1 MQDTGAQAPAE
12 VLDEDDARLAH
23 LGYRPQLNR
32 VLGLFANFSV
42 AFTYLSPMVGI
53 FSLFVLGLGSGG
65 PAYIW
70 LTWIPVAGMLLV
82 ALIFGE
88 LASHYPVA
96 GALYQYSKYTVGRR
110 FGWFVGWFYGI
121 ALLVTVASVDTGA
134 VTYVVALGRDLFG
147 WNFNPASH
155 MVILIVTLS
164 LLAVQTTLNTIGA
177 KIMGR
182 VAQLGVYVEI
192 LGTLGVAVVLGI
204 HGFHH
209 GLGFLTSTQNVQ
221 HASAN
226 PLGLNFGGSWLGAAL
241 VAVLAPVYIFYGF
254 ESAGDIS
261 EETRNAGRQV
271 PRAMRFSLL
280 GGGIASFVLTAALLL
295 AMPAGAGTVADTVN
309 RGGIPY
315 IISGLPSWLQ
325 EAMLALIVVA
335 FFSCGSAVQGAGSRL
350 AFSYAR
356 DGALPG
362 SKWISEVSQRFKTPA
377 NALFGGALVT
387 VVFIALAFA
396 SPTHDVKLWFITYP
410 AHTNV
415 LVSLVSFGVS
425 GIYLSFLLTVI
436 GSMIARARG
445 WVPAG
450 QFKLGRWAWPVSVVG
465 AVYLALMLVNV
476 VLPSGLTSGRAYFNL
491 DWITLLVMAVVTVA
505 GIVVY
510 FAAHGGREIGAHMVD
525 TDAPGHLPPPAP
537 GPAAEEAGAE
547 GSAPAEGT
555 ATLEDAGTVANA
567 RGGGSRR
574 PEAG

>member
-1 MQDTGAQAPAE
+1 MYQAPAPP
-12 VLDEDDARLAH
+12 DDDTRLES

-53 FSLFVLGLGSGG
+53 FTLFTLGLATGG

-82 ALIFGE
+82 ALVFGE

-110 FGWFVGWFYGI
+110 FGWFTGWFYGI
-121 ALLVTVASVDTGA
+121 ALLVTVAAVDTGA
-134 VTYVVALGRDLFG
+134 VIYVVALGHDLFG
-147 WNFNPASH
+147 WNFSATGH
-155 MVILIVTLS
+155 LTILAVTLV
-164 LLAVQTTLNTIGA
+164 LLVIQTTLNTFGA

-192 LGTLGVAVVLGI
+192 LGTFGIAIVLAI

-209 GLGFLTSTQNVQ
+209 GLGFLTTTQNVQ

-226 PLGLNFGGSWLGAAL
+226 PIGLDFGGSWIAAAL

-261 EETRNAGRQV
+261 EETRNAGRNV
-271 PRAMRFSLL
+271 PRAMRLAL
-280 GGGIASFVLTAALLL
+280 IWGGIASFVLTGALLL
-295 AMPAGAGTVADTVN
+295 AMPSGAGTVVKTIQD
-309 RGGIPY
+309 GGIPY
-315 IISGLPSWLQ
+315 ILGSLPSGLQ
-325 EAMLALIVVA
+325 ETMIGLIILA
-335 FFSCGSAVQGAGSRL
+335 FFSCGTSVQGAGSRL

-362 SKWISEVSQRFKTPA
+362 SKWISAVNEKFKTPA
-377 NALFGGALVT
+377 NALFAGALIT
-387 VVFIALAFA
+387 VVFVGFEYA
-396 SPTHDVKLWFITYP
+396 SPTRNLKILWFTWP
-410 AHTNV
+410 ADTNV

-450 QFKLGRWAWPVSVVG
+450 RFRLGRWAWPVSVVG
-465 AVYLALMLVNV
+465 AGYLGLMLANV
-476 VLPSGLTSGRAYFNL
+476 VAPTGLSSARAYFNY
-491 DWITLLVMAVVTVA
+491 DWITLVVM
-505 GIVVY
+505 IVVALVGVVV
-510 FAAHGGREIGAHMVD
+510 FFVAHRGREIGAHLID
-525 TDAPGHLPPPAP
+525 N
-537 GPAAEEAGAE
+537 PAAAV
-547 GSAPAEGT
+547 SPAPAENPD
-555 ATLEDAGTVANA
+555 LET
-567 RGGGSRR
+567 R
-574 PEAG
+574 